1 MVQNSAILL
10 FLTLFGLFL
19 VPLRFLYTQYT
30 YHVPVCISTVFATLG
45 GIKDLQELEKGPELS
60 ILDYFAT
67 FGLFGVLI

>member
-19 VPLRFLYTQYT
+19 VPLRFPYTKYT
-30 YHVPVCISTVFATLG
+30 YVPVCISTVFATLG